1 MNEVVIDENGN
12 IIDELANRNEEIK
25 TRLQPFVEQLSKEQA
40 GNKKAKLGYK
50 IGFLLDDA
58 FRSYGLMKVDDY
70 IELTADKIEYFW
82 NSFRALAMHYVVL
95 FDVVVN
101 KQDFCSYMGITVSQ
115 LEQLENS
122 DDEDIKR
129 LMASI
134 NDSFI
139 GLAFK
144 AGETGG
150 ADVGALKQ
158 RLGAKK
164 QGHSVISAKEEMIA
178 EAMVTRPSETMMKEA
193 MSLLGEVP
201 SRRRLK

>member
-12 IIDELANRNEEIK
+12 IIDELANRNEEIR

-82 NSFRALAMHYVVL
+82 NNFRALITHYVIL

-129 LMASI
+129 LMSSI

>member
-25 TRLQPFVEQLSKEQA
+25 TRLQPFVEQLSAEKS

-58 FRSYGLMKVDDY
+58 FRSYGLMKVDDF

-82 NSFRALAMHYVVL
+82 NNFRALITHYVIL

-122 DDEDIKR
+122 DDEDVKR
-129 LMASI
+129 LMSSI

>member
-1 MNEVVIDENGN
+1 MLEIVIDDDGN
-12 IIDELANRNEEIK
+12 VVDELAIRNAEIK
-25 TRLQPFVEQLSKEQA
+25 ERLQPFVENLLEEMKR
-40 GNKKAKLGYK
+40 NKKARLGYK

-58 FRSYGLMKVDDY
+58 FRSYGLMKVDDFV
-70 IELTADKIEYFW
+70 ELTAEKVQYFW
-82 NSFRALAMHYVVL
+82 DNFRALITYYVVL

-101 KQDFCSYMGITVSQ
+101 KQDFCSYMGITVAQ

-129 LMASI
+129 LMSSI

-150 ADVGALKQ
+150 ADVGALRQ

-178 EAMVTRPSETMMKEA
+178 TAIVTRPTDAMMKEA
-193 MSLLGEVP
+193 ISLIGDVP
-201 SRRRLK
+201 SKRRLK

>member
-25 TRLQPFVEQLSKEQA
+25 TRLQPFVEQLSAEKS

-82 NSFRALAMHYVVL
+82 NSFRALITHYVIL

-129 LMASI
+129 LMSSI